1 MFKYFLLH
9 NKNTKE
15 IFFYKINYNEFLRF
29 YEDIKLFNINL
40 KFTSIE
46 NKANINIENYKKI
59 KTFFKI
65 IIYINTLKS
74 LYLKNENFSFF
85 EYIDE
90 DDLSKEEFCK
100 KYNQLYIL
108 NTV

>member
-1 MFKYFLLH
+1 MFKYFLLN
-9 NKNTKE
+9 NKKTKE
-15 IFFYKINYNEFLRF
+15 LFFYKIKLNDFLRF

-65 IIYINTLKS
+65 ITYINILKTLH
-74 LYLKNENFSFF
+74 LKNIDLEYS

-90 DDLSKEEFCK
+90 EDLSKEEFCK
-100 KYNQLYIL
+100 KIQSIIYIK
-108 NTV
+108 